1 MSDRPRKPTVANQ
14 PRRTPLD
21 RIHHTLDNILAT
33 LKEIAVKQAEYD
45 TMIAPFLDVAK
56 RIVDREDTEAA
67 EPALDTSAFTKA
79 VADLEAVDAAQA
91 ARQPAPPEAPAATPP
106 TEAPATPTP
115 DAPRSEYTFD
125 GDPSTV
131 DAAEWTAAGTAPDG
145 RPLYHYAGDTA
156 PGDAKGEAGPWHLYT
171 PAA

>member
-1 MSDRPRKPTVANQ
+1 MTERPRQPTVANQ

-21 RIHHTLDNILAT
+21 RIHHTLDHILAT

-45 TMIAPFLDVAK
+45 AMIAPFLEVAK
-56 RIVDREDTEAA
+56 RIVDREANEAA

-79 VADLEAVDAAQA
+79 VADLDAVDAAQA
-91 ARQPAPPEAPAATPP
+91 ARLAPPADPTPAAPA
-106 TEAPATPTP
+106 ETPTP

-131 DAAEWTAAGTAPDG
+131 DAAEWTPAGTAPDG
-145 RPLYHYAGDTA
+145 RALYHFAGDTA
-156 PGDAKGEAGPWHLYT
+156 PGDAKGVAGPWHLYT
-171 PAA
+171 PPAA